1 MASNDTNAQ
10 MLALLQKMD
19 KNTQE
24 MKEQL
29 TDLSERV
36 GTLENKPN
44 DLTDFPTAS
53 HAGGSG
59 LEKYEKRIVPEP
71 VHRTDNSQR
80 AGTSQTK
87 AQAAETTPTWT
98 LQSEKPQTGYQV
110 GESNDQTSDE
120 AQKFDDLSVD
130 NDSQRGEV
138 SHDLSDSGAIAKD
151 IDLLSTMETN
161 VRNVLQQAEEL
172 VETGAIPDGIEQLK
186 VQCQVMMNTIQVMV
200 TESSD
205 ILKVYGSDYFTS
217 LVATVQSLIEINIIA
232 SEYFVYDYEK
242 TQIFLDNVISTVR
255 EEQDDESRGDIT
267 LDSTDKGIIRQLQ
280 WWRIPA
286 DAMFDP
292 DAEGSP
298 MHPSMELVGSAEQS
312 ACELSPDLWLRHP
325 GLTHYAKAL
334 YLISKKILH
343 MGTIAFE
350 YGTNSLDECVK
361 NLTIDTKENSHVSIN
376 LNNMAL

>member
-10 MLALLQKMD
+10 MLALLL
-19 KNTQE
+19 E
-24 MKEQL
+24 MKGQL

-44 DLTDFPTAS
+44 DRADLPTAS

-59 LEKYEKRIVPEP
+59 LEEYKKYKKRIAPEP

-80 AGTSQTK
+80 EGTSQTK
-87 AQAAETTPTWT
+87 AQAAETTSTRN
-98 LQSEKPQTGYQV
+98 LQSEEPQTGNLV
-110 GESNDQTSDE
+110 GELNDQASDE

-130 NDSQRGEV
+130 NDSQRGED
-138 SHDLSDSGAIAKD
+138 SHGLSESGAIAED
-151 IDLLSTMETN
+151 IDILSTMETN

-172 VETGAIPDGIEQLK
+172 VETGATPDGIEHLK
-186 VQCQVMMNTIQVMV
+186 VQCQVMINTIQVMV

-217 LVATVQSLIEINIIA
+217 LVATVQSLIDINIIA
-232 SEYFVYDYEK
+232 SEYFVYDHEK
-242 TQIFLDNVISTVR
+242 TLIFLDNVTSTVR
-255 EEQDDESRGDIT
+255 EEQDDESRGDMT

-286 DAMFDP
+286 DAMFNP

-298 MHPSMELVGSAEQS
+298 MHPSMELVGSIEQS

-350 YGTNSLDECVK
+350 YGPNSLDECVK